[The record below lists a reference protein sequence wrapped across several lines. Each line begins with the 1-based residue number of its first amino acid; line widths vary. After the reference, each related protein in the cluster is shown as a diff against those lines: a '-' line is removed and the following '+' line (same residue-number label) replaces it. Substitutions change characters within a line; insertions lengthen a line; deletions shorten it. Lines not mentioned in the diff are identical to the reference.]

1 MKRFAFV
8 LCAAVLAGPAFAQM
22 KGMDMKDMDMKSE
35 TKGDKATVHKG
46 TGVVTKVDPA
56 ASTMTIKHE
65 PIQSINWP
73 SMTMTF
79 TVQDKAMLD
88 KVKKDQKVD
97 FEFVQKGKDYIVT
110 SVK

>member
-1 MKRFAFV
+1 MKRFALI
-8 LCAAVLAGPAFAQM
+8 LCAAVLAGPAFPQM

-35 TKGDKATVHKG
+35 TKGGKATVHKG
-46 TGVVTKVDPA
+46 TGVVTKVDPD
-56 ASTMTIKHE
+56 ASKMTIKHE